1 MEEMKM
7 KALKKALD
15 SEQIDYTTEYVDGE
29 FLTIPTFNY
38 DIEIFFDE
46 ETEKYTCRTYK
57 IDVILFK
64 DEEAKNERYLKSI
77 KAVLN
82 YIDRFYK

>member
-1 MEEMKM
+1 MEKMKM
-7 KALKKALD
+7 KVLKKALD
-15 SEQIDYTTEYVDGE
+15 FEQIDYKTEYVGGE
-29 FLTIPTFNY
+29 FLTIPTFSY

-57 IDVILFK
+57 IK
-64 DEEAKNERYLKSI
+64 DGEAKNERYLKSI

-82 YIDRFYK
+82 YVDKFYK

>member
-1 MEEMKM
+1 MMEKM
-7 KALKKALD
+7 KIEILKKALD
-15 SEQIDYTTEYVDGE
+15 FEQVNYKIYYVNGE
-29 FLTIPTFNY
+29 IVTIPTFSH

-57 IDVILFK
+57 IK
-64 DEEAKNERYLKSI
+64 DGEAKNERYLKSI

-82 YIDRFYK
+82 YVDKFYK

>member
-1 MEEMKM
+1 MMKKM
-7 KALKKALD
+7 KIEILKKALD
-15 SEQIDYTTEYVDGE
+15 FEKIDYTTEYICGD
-29 FLTIPTFNY
+29 FLTIPAFSY

-57 IDVILFK
+57 IK
-64 DEEAKNERYLKSI
+64 DGEAKNERYLKSI

-82 YIDRFYK
+82 YIDKFYK

>member
-1 MEEMKM
+1 MEKMKM
-7 KALKKALD
+7 KVLKKALD
-15 SEQIDYTTEYVDGE
+15 SEQIDYKTEYVDGE
-29 FLTIPTFNY
+29 FLTIPTFSY

-57 IDVILFK
+57 IK
-64 DEEAKNERYLKSI
+64 DGEAKNERYLKSI

>member
-7 KALKKALD
+7 KVLRKKLD
-15 SEQIDYTTEYVDGE
+15 FEKIDYKVDYVCGE
-29 FLTIPTFNY
+29 FLTISIFDY
-38 DIEIFFDE
+38 DIEIYFDE
-46 ETEKYTCRTYK
+46 ETEKYTCRTYR
-57 IDVILFK
+57 IK
-64 DEEAKNERYLKSI
+64 DGEPKNERYLKSI